1 MLRKRPPLAVP
12 SDRSRLISAV
22 DASPALFPLK
32 HLLAHAIVSGLWRDP
47 FVSARIIAAC
57 AASDLPF
64 AQLAFDASP
73 RRSAFSY
80 TTMIRAHSSGPAPS
94 NSILI
99 FSGML
104 RSGFYPDRFAFPF
117 LLRASSRSLSPPS
130 SFHALAHRHGL
141 AGDPHVATSLLHSY
155 ASCGL
160 IDSALKVFDEM
171 PHRTEVTWSAVISC
185 CARSKNKQQNG
196 LSLFNQMFSAGAR
209 PNVDTLI
216 ASVSCCAAGAGLIAN
231 GKALH
236 ALSIR
241 LLPSSSIAEL
251 GTSLITMYA
260 RTGSLKNALK
270 VFDEI
275 EAKDSST
282 LTAMIG
288 GLAMH
293 GRGEEAVAIFQKMVV
308 GEDAIRPDSVAFTAV
323 LHACSHAGLV
333 DMGVKIFDELKTVH
347 CIEARM
353 EHYGAMV
360 DLFGRS
366 GRLEEA
372 AMVAA
377 AMPFAPNRIVWGSL
391 MHACAVR
398 GELAYGER
406 LKTTFLKLGFFVGL
420 SNVYAGAC
428 RWPEVVMVRDM
439 MVEKGVWKEG
449 AFSLLETLKG

>member
-1 MLRKRPPLAVP
+1 MLRKRPAPRLPFRSQP
-12 SDRSRLISAV
+12 SHLSAV
-22 DASPALFPLK
+22 DASPASFPLK

-47 FVSARIIAAC
+47 SSPPGSSPPAPPPTPLRPARLRRI
-57 AASDLPF
+57 S
-64 AQLAFDASP
+64 

-104 RSGFYPDRFAFPF
+104 RSGFYRPTASPSPSSSAPPLALFPPF
-117 LLRASSRSLSPPS
+117 LLTRPRPPP
-130 SFHALAHRHGL
+130 RPRR
-141 AGDPHVATSLLHSY
+141 DPHVATSLLHAY
-155 ASCGL
+155 ASRGL
-160 IDSALKVFDEM
+160 IDSASRCSTRNASQNRSHLERHYLLLRKVE
-171 PHRTEVTWSAVISC
+171 
-185 CARSKNKQQNG
+185 KQAAKR
-196 LSLFNQMFSAGAR
+196 LSLFNQMISTGAR

-216 ASVSCCAAGAGLIAN
+216 ASISCCADGVGLIPN

-241 LLPSSSIAEL
+241 LLPSSSIDEL

-323 LHACSHAGLV
+323 LHACSQRR
-333 DMGVKIFDELKTVH
+333 
-347 CIEARM
+347 ARGHGG
-353 EHYGAMV
+353 EDFRRFEDGA
-360 DLFGRS
+360 L
-366 GRLEEA
+366 
-372 AMVAA
+372 
-377 AMPFAPNRIVWGSL
+377 
-391 MHACAVR
+391 HR
-398 GELAYGER
+398 GED
-406 LKTTFLKLGFFVGL
+406 
-420 SNVYAGAC
+420 GALWC
-428 RWPEVVMVRDM
+428 H
-439 MVEKGVWKEG
+439 G
-449 AFSLLETLKG
+449 